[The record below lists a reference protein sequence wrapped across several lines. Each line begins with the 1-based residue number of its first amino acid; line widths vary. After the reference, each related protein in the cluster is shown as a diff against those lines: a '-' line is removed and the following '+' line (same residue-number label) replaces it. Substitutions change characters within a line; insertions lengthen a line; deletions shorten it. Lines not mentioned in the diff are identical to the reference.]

1 MSDVELVIKINE
13 KAYNALT
20 HAEFDANLVVNEMRK
35 AIANGTPLP
44 KGHGRI
50 IVESKITKTCWEK
63 FETKPPLDTILYKNR
78 DIVFKGSNA
87 PTIIEADKAESEE

>member
-1 MSDVELVIKINE
+1 MSDVELVIKIDE

-35 AIANGTPLP
+35 AIANGTLLP

-50 IVESKITKTCWEK
+50 IDESEIKNCGWNFIDHHAKT
-63 FETKPPLDTILYKNR
+63 D
-78 DIVFKGSNA
+78 A
-87 PTIIEADKAESEE
+87 PTIIEANKEREEE